1 MMTVGYVEGRAQALV
16 RGDTVLLLPE
26 PVEPEVVSRLWE
38 ALEAPE
44 QGGVVS
50 VVGALTDV
58 AGSLTAVPPFAV
70 VTLDARAREARVAVR
85 GTSAAVRVRAAGGD
99 VEVSGAGVLMWA
111 ERVVAEVAS
120 VELAL
125 DPGPAG
131 DGPVWPLQ
139 GGVVRA
145 ALLRRALDGGD
156 VATAAPAAAP
166 AAEPAGSAPAAPAAG
181 PAAPA
186 PAEPLGGLG
195 GSDPDAW
202 PLPGQSKLRAP
213 ALPAVVAVPSQ
224 ETLIGGADGDPLPIA
239 TISAPGE
246 GVAATGDVPD
256 AAAPDG
262 PAIADGTPDDDET
275 PAPERQEQGEP
286 SSDTV
291 LGGDG
296 DDYDHLFG
304 DTVFRSVEDAAVRL
318 AGDEEGEVDAAPD
331 ASSGPAAGP
340 EAPAPDPAPGPAPEA
355 SAPPAPPAPPAAS
368 DGGLIA
374 SIPFGPGAPGTPA
387 AASRAASVS
396 AEPPSGPPAPSGPV
410 DDHDGNT
417 IMTSDLAALREA
429 AGAAL
434 PQFGA
439 PAAPGARDVL
449 ALECPQG
456 HPNPPTRQQC
466 RTCGVPLD
474 GDPALSP
481 RPPLGRVRIGA
492 VDGAPAGEDQ
502 VVELDRD
509 VVVGR
514 RPRSSTTSAD
524 RMPRMVTVP
533 SPQKDISRSHV
544 QVTLEEWHVLVEDL
558 ATTNGTV
565 LLRPGQKPRRLHPN
579 QKEIVVDGDVLE
591 LGDGITL
598 AFEGI
603 W

>member
-1 MMTVGYVEGRAQALV
+1 MMTVGYVEGTAQAVV
-16 RGDTVLLLPE
+16 RGDTVLLLPQ

-70 VTLDARAREARVAVR
+70 VTLDARSREARVAVR
-85 GTSAAVRVRAAGGD
+85 GTSAAVHVRAAGGD

-111 ERVVAEVAS
+111 ERVVVEVAS
-120 VELAL
+120 VELTL
-125 DPGPAG
+125 DPGPAAG
-131 DGPVWPLQ
+131 GPVWPLQ

-145 ALLRRALDGGD
+145 ALLRRSLDGSD
-156 VATAAPAAAP
+156 VASAAP
-166 AAEPAGSAPAAPAAG
+166 AAEPVPSVPVVPAPVSSVPAAPAA
-181 PAAPA
+181 
-186 PAEPLGGLG
+186 AEPLDGLG

-202 PLPGQSKLRAP
+202 PLPGQSRPRAP
-213 ALPAVVAVPSQ
+213 EAPAVVAVPSQ

-239 TISAPGE
+239 T
-246 GVAATGDVPD
+246 VAA
-256 AAAPDG
+256 
-262 PAIADGTPDDDET
+262 PADPVGDET
-275 PAPERQEQGEP
+275 PAPHDPDEAQEQAQAQEQEQGEP
-286 SSDTV
+286 SSDTA

-318 AGDEEGEVDAAPD
+318 ADDAEGEDEAEASPEPGPAAVPEPPAPEPAPD
-331 ASSGPAAGP
+331 A
-340 EAPAPDPAPGPAPEA
+340 PAPGDAAWAAP
-355 SAPPAPPAPPAAS
+355 SS

-374 SIPFGPGAPGTPA
+374 SVPFGPGAPGTPA
-387 AASRAASVS
+387 AASRAAAVP
-396 AEPPSGPPAPSGPV
+396 AEPPAGPPPAPDGPV

-429 AGAAL
+429 AGTAL

-439 PAAPGARDVL
+439 PAAPGAREVL
-449 ALECPQG
+449 ALACPQG

-466 RTCGVPLD
+466 RTCGVALD
-474 GDPALSP
+474 GDPALAP
-481 RPPLGRVRIGA
+481 RPPLGRLRIGSE
-492 VDGAPAGEDQ
+492 DGAPAGEDQ
-502 VVELDRD
+502 AVELDRD

>member
-1 MMTVGYVEGRAQALV
+1 MMTVGYVEGTAQAVV
-16 RGDTVLLLPE
+16 RGDTVLLLPQ
-26 PVEPEVVSRLWE
+26 PVEPEVVTRLWE

-99 VEVSGAGVLMWA
+99 VEVSGVGVLMWA
-111 ERVVAEVAS
+111 ERVVEDVAA

-125 DPGPAG
+125 DPGPAV

-145 ALLRRALDGGD
+145 ALLRRTLDGSD
-156 VATAAPAAAP
+156 VAGVTPASTSAVPAPV
-166 AAEPAGSAPAAPAAG
+166 EPATVE
-181 PAAPA
+181 PA
-186 PAEPLGGLG
+186 PVVPAPVEPLAALG
-195 GSDPDAW
+195 GGDPDAW

-213 ALPAVVAVPSQ
+213 APPAVVAVPSQ
-224 ETLIGGADGDPLPIA
+224 ETLIGGADGLPLPIA
-239 TISAPGE
+239 TVSAPDVG
-246 GVAATGDVPD
+246 GAGDASDAAGQDGPVDGAPD
-256 AAAPDG
+256 AG
-262 PAIADGTPDDDET
+262 DET
-275 PAPERQEQGEP
+275 PAPTDQEQGEP
-286 SSDTV
+286 HADTV

-318 AGDEEGEVDAAPD
+318 AGDEEGEDDAE
-331 ASSGPAAGP
+331 ASPGPAAVPEPPAP
-340 EAPAPDPAPGPAPEA
+340 EAPAPEAPAPAG
-355 SAPPAPPAPPAAS
+355 PPAPPASS

-374 SIPFGPGAPGTPA
+374 SVPFGPGVPGTPA
-387 AASRAASVS
+387 AASRAASVP
-396 AEPPSGPPAPSGPV
+396 AEPLAGPPPAPAGPV

-429 AGAAL
+429 AGTAL

-439 PAAPGARDVL
+439 PAAPGAREVL

-466 RTCGVPLD
+466 RTCGVALD
-474 GDPALSP
+474 GDPALAP
-481 RPPLGRVRIGA
+481 RPPLGRVRIGSE
-492 VDGAPAGEDQ
+492 DGAPAGEDQ

>member
-1 MMTVGYVEGRAQALV
+1 MMTVGYVEGTAQALV
-16 RGDTVLLLPE
+16 RGDTVLLLPQ
-26 PVEPEVVSRLWE
+26 PVEPGVVSRLWE

-50 VVGALTDV
+50 VVGALTDA

-85 GTSAAVRVRAAGGD
+85 GTSAAVRLRAAGGD

-111 ERVVAEVAS
+111 ERVVEEVAS

-125 DPGPAG
+125 APAPAV

-145 ALLRRALDGGD
+145 ALLRRALDGSD
-156 VATAAPAAAP
+156 VATAAPAA
-166 AAEPAGSAPAAPAAG
+166 EPAV
-181 PAAPA
+181 PA
-186 PAEPLGGLG
+186 PAVPAPAVPAPAVPAPVEPLSGLG

-213 ALPAVVAVPSQ
+213 APPAVDAVPSQ
-224 ETLIGGADGDPLPIA
+224 ETLIGGADGLPLPLA
-239 TISAPGE
+239 TISAPG
-246 GVAATGDVPD
+246 ADV
-256 AAAPDG
+256 AAPDG
-262 PAIADGTPDDDET
+262 PAVVDGAPDSDDET
-275 PAPERQEQGEP
+275 PAPEDQAQEQEQGEP
-286 SSDTV
+286 HTDTV

-304 DTVFRSVEDAAVRL
+304 DTVFRNVEDAAVRL
-318 AGDEEGEVDAAPD
+318 AGDEEGEDDAGTGASPGPVDASAPAD
-331 ASSGPAAGP
+331 PAPEAAAP
-340 EAPAPDPAPGPAPEA
+340 EAPAPPAPLGPPGT
-355 SAPPAPPAPPAAS
+355 P

-374 SIPFGPGAPGTPA
+374 SIPFGPGVPGTPA
-387 AASRAASVS
+387 TASRAASVP
-396 AEPPSGPPAPSGPV
+396 AEPPSGPPPAPPGPV

-429 AGAAL
+429 AGTAL
-434 PQFGA
+434 PQFGT
-439 PAAPGARDVL
+439 PAVPGAREVL
-449 ALECPQG
+449 ALACPQG

-474 GDPALSP
+474 GDPALAP
-481 RPPLGRVRIGA
+481 RPALGRVRIGA
-492 VDGAPAGEDQ
+492 EDGTPAGEDQ